1 MNPEL
6 ATESANDG
14 RYDREMKL
22 HVVEPTGPMKPRRDP
37 WLVGA
42 AWFFPLFFLF
52 SLWQLN
58 FDYGQL
64 AHGTGDMFKLIAKMF
79 PPNPADWR
87 IVLRAALQSL
97 QVALVGT
104 AIGIIVAFVFGFLA
118 AVNLFPRLG
127 MVVKNAAALL
137 RTIPTLVWA
146 LIFIVAV
153 GMGPVPGIM
162 AITVHASS
170 GLIKM
175 FSQSIEEVD
184 EGVHEALK
192 ATGAGKLQIIF
203 QGFLPCV
210 TTYFISW
217 SVYRLEI
224 DIGESAILGVVG
236 AGGIGY
242 QFSNNM
248 RSFLLPETC
257 FVGLVLFVMVFS
269 VEMLSNWYK
278 NRMKLK

>member
-1 MNPEL
+1 MKPEL
-6 ATESANDG
+6 ATEIASDSL
-14 RYDREMKL
+14 YDRAATL
-22 HVVEPTGPMKPRRDP
+22 QIAEPSEPVRPKRDP

-52 SLWQLN
+52 SLWQLH

-64 AHGTGDMFKLIAKMF
+64 AHGTGDMFRLFADMF

-87 IVLRAALQSL
+87 VVLEAALQSL
-97 QVALVGT
+97 QVAVVGT
-104 AIGIIVAFVFGFLA
+104 AIGIVTALIFGFLA

-127 MVVKNAAALL
+127 MAIKAIAAFV

-146 LIFIVAV
+146 LMFIVAV
-153 GMGPVPGIM
+153 GMGPVPGIL
-162 AITVHASS
+162 AISTHAGGS
-170 GLIKM
+170 LIKM

-210 TTYFISW
+210 LTYFISW
-217 SVYRLEI
+217 SVYRLEA

-242 QFSNNM
+242 QISNNM
-248 RSFLLPETC
+248 RSYLLPETC
-257 FVGLVLFVMVFS
+257 FVGLVVFVMVFS
-269 VEMLSNWYK
+269 VEILSNWYK